1 MATRLELLRRSISSM
16 TMEEKVNIIKDVRES
31 RRMSKQPIIKE
42 RKAREAKST
51 VDKMLDKM
59 SPSEREALMQL
70 LGVSAKQEEETP
82 DETGS

>member
-1 MATRLELLRRSISSM
+1 MATRLELLRRSISAMSM
-16 TMEEKVNIIKDVRES
+16 EDKFDIIREVRES

-42 RKAREAKST
+42 RKAREAKSS

-59 SPSEREALMQL
+59 SPAERMALMEM
-70 LGVSAKQEEETP
+70 LGVKA